1 MTKNSIKSYKLYAL
15 PLTNENITLAAD
27 ERFSRAT
34 PAPAPGYVLVYTGNE
49 KPHGAHEIKE
59 NDAELLTVADKQWLF
74 DCGVAILA
82 EEIEMQKP
90 EILADLNARI
100 DSLRSELEKETQR
113 LKERE

>member
-1 MTKNSIKSYKLYAL
+1 MTKNNIKSYKLYAL
-15 PLTNENITLAAD
+15 PLTNENIALAAD
-27 ERFSRAT
+27 KRFSRAT
-34 PAPAPGYVLVYTGNE
+34 PVPAPGYVLVYTDNE
-49 KPHGAHEIKE
+49 KPRGAHEIKD

-74 DCGVAILA
+74 DSGIALLA

-90 EILADLNARI
+90 QILADLNERI